1 MVPHERLFRPG
12 RLSPA
17 VRLLTACLLAGG
29 LTACSL
35 IEPTPQLRGNRIDAD
50 QLKELTPGTSTRAD
64 VVAVVGSPTIRASF
78 DDNTWLYISE
88 TTRSRIG
95 RTPGVEE
102 QDVVALTF
110 DDRGV
115 LQAIAKKTDAD
126 SLPVSVVDRKTPSP
140 GSDASFMQQLLGNIG
155 KFNAGAAT
163 TPSSGPS
170 GGAPK
175 PY

>member
-1 MVPHERLFRPG
+1 MVPHARLFRPD
-12 RLSPA
+12 RLPSA
-17 VRLLTACLLAGG
+17 VRLLTVLALAAGLGACGVL
-29 LTACSL
+29 
-35 IEPTPQLRGNRIDAD
+35 EPSPHLRGNRIDAD

-64 VVAVVGSPTIRASF
+64 VIAVVGSPTVRAAF

-88 TTRSRIG
+88 TTRPRIG
-95 RTPGVEE
+95 RTQSVDE
-102 QDVVALTF
+102 QSVVALTF

-115 LQAIAKKTDAD
+115 LTGIANKSDAD
-126 SLPVSVVDRKTPSP
+126 SLPVDVVGRKTPSP
-140 GSDASFMQQLLGNIG
+140 GSEASFLQQLLGNIG
-155 KFNAGAAT
+155 KFNAGAGS